1 MANTLV
7 ARTFAP
13 YEIFIAAGLIYLAFA
28 FAANHLVRRLEHR
41 MSRHLRHLPAQHGTG
56 PMPT

>member
-1 MANTLV
+1 V